1 MLQAT
6 DNEVDRLTRFQS
18 GLLNS
23 SDVSLDSNNSTER
36 QNNAPKLSKNLM
48 AAMTQGIPQVNPNNL
63 SEAFSVSNVNGN
75 VVNTAMSK
83 LDDRPVEDLI
93 NDAEKD
99 LPESTKMNIIGN

>member
-6 DNEVDRLTRFQS
+6 DNEIDKLTRFQS

-23 SDVSLDSNNSTER
+23 SDDVSLDNTSNG
-36 QNNAPKLSKNLM
+36 PKLSKNLI
-48 AAMTQGIPQVNPNNL
+48 AAMTQAMPQVNPNNIPE
-63 SEAFSVSNVNGN
+63 SFSVSNVNGK
-75 VVNTAMSK
+75 VDTVPK

-93 NDAEKD
+93 SEAEKD

>member
-23 SDVSLDSNNSTER
+23 SDVSLDNNSTEQ
-36 QNNAPKLSKNLM
+36 QNNVPKLSKNLM

-63 SEAFSVSNVNGN
+63 SESFSVSNVNGN
-75 VVNTAMSK
+75 VVNTAVSK
-83 LDDRPVEDLI
+83 LDERPVEDLI
-93 NDAEKD
+93 NEAEKD